1 MKKIISMVLAG
12 LMLCMSLSAFALTP
26 EDFEAAM
33 SEQFTSARMAMTM
46 KAEITEMDAELL
58 KELVGVDLTVLPSA
72 TLGYEMVMV
81 TDQDMKKIQAKVD
94 MTLETVPEVPFL
106 DKNIATVYVDYDMT
120 NVESPKYRTIAKL
133 PDSEKYQVMDL
144 TQLPEIDELMVQ
156 LEKMADLMTPEKTV
170 ELNEKISAY
179 LPEIEKE
186 YTENSEIISLND
198 AQIKEVINGLVP
210 AMKEVILPLM
220 GTMLD
225 TEPELGL
232 DEETEQYIS
241 NVFAA
246 IQEVQL
252 FAEDG
257 VVVTTTLDPETK
269 QLQSMDCV
277 IKVDTNLNEL
287 VSKIGKALGSTDE
300 DLAWLQE
307 ELPADKADFKG
318 QLSMNITYSNLN
330 DENLTVEFPVLTPQN
345 SEDMIIGMT
354 CDRTAVNVYYNGT
367 KVDFKDVQP
376 VIENDRT
383 LVPIR
388 HFCNALGISDDDI
401 QYDDGIVTIQNG
413 DTKITLTIDEQEVDI
428 ETNGETKH
436 VTLDV
441 PATER
446 EGRTL
451 VPLRFISENFGCDVS
466 YEEFVDELGNV
477 TGCLITV
484 TPSAA

>member
-246 IQEVQL
+246 LQEVQL

-466 YEEFVDELGNV
+466 YEEFFDELGNV

>member
-277 IKVDTNLNEL
+277 IKVDTKLNEL
-287 VSKIGKALGSTDE
+287 VYAVAKALGETDE
-300 DLAWLQE
+300 ELAWLQE
-307 ELPADKADFKG
+307 ELLADKAGFKG

-466 YEEFVDELGNV
+466 YEEFFDELGNV

>member
-81 TDQDMKKIQAKVD
+81 TDQDMKKNQAKVD

-106 DKNIATVYVDYDMT
+106 DKNIVTEYVDYDMT
-120 NVESPKYRTIAKL
+120 DPENPKYLVISKTTE
-133 PDSEKYQVMDL
+133 DEKYQVLDHIKL
-144 TQLPEIDELMVQ
+144 LDGAERAVKIE
-156 LEKMADLMTPEKTV
+156 EWKDLMTPEKAA

-186 YTENSEIISLND
+186 YIDNSEIISLND
-198 AQIKEVINGLVP
+198 AQIKEVINGLVS
-210 AMKEVILPLM
+210 ATKEVILPLM

-241 NVFAA
+241 SVFAA

-269 QLQSMDCV
+269 QPQSMDCV

-287 VSKIGKALGSTDE
+287 VSKVGKALGATDE
-300 DLAWLQE
+300 ELAWLQE

-318 QLSMNITYSNLN
+318 QLSINITYSNLN

-345 SEDMIIGMT
+345 SEDLTIRMT
-354 CDRTAVNVYYNGT
+354 CDRTAVNVYYNGA

-388 HFCNALGISDDDI
+388 HFCNAMGISDDDI

-413 DTKITLTIDEQEVDI
+413 DTKITLTIDQQEVVI
-428 ETNGETKH
+428 ETNGETKQ

-466 YEEFVDELGNV
+466 FEEFTDVFGNAI
-477 TGCLITV
+477 GCLITV
-484 TPSAA
+484 VPSAA